1 MNDHEYKPEGI
12 IANLQAQF
20 AVMEFSNRKAVDPN
34 DFITKLG
41 LDPAVQQDA
50 QEFCKLFQGVLE
62 SKLSSQINA
71 TVKGMIQVWSFAQ
84 QFLNK
89 NVIFLLFF
97 HFAFPHLEPHI
108 FWTLFRHP
116 GILKVPTF

>member
-12 IANLQAQF
+12 IANLQALF

-71 TVKGMIQVWSFAQ
+71 TVKGMIQVWSFALPFSKFRRIAPQ
-84 QFLNK
+84 NHRQIDRK
-89 NVIFLLFF
+89 F
-97 HFAFPHLEPHI
+97 HSPTHLSFCFAASG
-108 FWTLFRHP
+108 T
-116 GILKVPTF
+116 T